1 MPLALW
7 FNLCSHVFLHSEVI
21 GILAYAVFLWSL
33 KFLFQNLDLQS
44 TYTEIYILFLHCLLN
59 NPLVL
64 TELYCKI
71 HTVIYTWILVY
82 ILRLV
87 LTLLV
92 WLVVWLVCWLFGC
105 LVSCLVFWWL
115 VNWFW
120 LGFCFWFSWNTE
132 DQSQGLARARQAPYP
147 WATSPAQIATSFHCI
162 LCIFCFDMLDMFLS
176 WWIR

>member
-1 MPLALW
+1 MLPCL
-7 FNLCSHVFLHSEVI
+7 SP
-21 GILAYAVFLWSL
+21 LWSHRHSSL
-33 KFLFQNLDLQS
+33 CGLPLIPKVSIPKFRSSIYL
-44 TYTEIYILFLHCLLN
+44 YTEIYILFLHCLLN

-82 ILRLV
+82 IPRLV

-105 LVSCLVFWWL
+105 LVFWWL

-120 LGFCFWFSWNTE
+120 LVFCFWFSWNTE

-162 LCIFCFDMLDMFLS
+162 LCIFCFDMFDMFLS